1 MICLDTSS
9 MVAYLQGAKGSD
21 VTLIDHALLD
31 HVAVFSPVTVSE
43 LLSAPNVSLSL
54 RETLLAIPMLSIQ
67 EGFWE
72 RAGLLRAK
80 IFANGSKAKLADT
93 LIAQTCLDHH
103 VPLITRDRDFRIFQ
117 KLAKLNLLNDSLVN

>member
-9 MVAYLQGAKGSD
+9 MVAYLQGAKGAD

-31 HVAVFSPVTVSE
+31 QVAVFSPVTIAE
-43 LLSAPNVSLSL
+43 LLSAPNVSLNL

-80 IFANGSKAKLADT
+80 VLATGAKAKLADT
-93 LIAQTCLDHH
+93 LIAQTCLDHE
-103 VPLITRDRDFRIFQ
+103 VQLVTRDRDFRIFQ
-117 KLAKLNLLNDSLVN
+117 KIAKLQLFDKG

>member
-1 MICLDTSS
+1 MICVDTSS
-9 MVAYLQGAKGSD
+9 MIAYLQGLEGKD

-31 HVAVFSPVTVSE
+31 QIAVFSPVTITE
-43 LLSAPNVSLSL
+43 LLSAPNLSSTL
-54 RETLLAIPMLSIQ
+54 RETLMAIPMLPIQ

-80 IFANGSKAKLADT
+80 ILAKGFKSKLADT

-103 VPLITRDRDFRIFQ
+103 IPLVTRDQDFHIF
-117 KLAKLNLLNDSLVN
+117 KRFAKLQLL

>member
-9 MVAYLQGAKGSD
+9 MIAYLQGVDGND

-31 HVAVFSPVTVSE
+31 QVAAFSPVTVTE
-43 LLSAPNVSLSL
+43 LLSAPNLSSNL

-80 IFANGSKAKLADT
+80 VLAKGSKAKLADT
-93 LIAQTCLDHH
+93 LIAQTCLDHQ
-103 VPLITRDRDFRIFQ
+103 VPLVTRDQDFQIFK
-117 KLAKLNLLNDSLVN
+117 KLAKLYLL

>member
-9 MVAYLQGAKGSD
+9 MIAYLQGLAGKD

-31 HVAVFSPVTVSE
+31 QVAVFSPVTVTE
-43 LLSAPNVSLSL
+43 LLSAPNLTSNL

-80 IFANGSKAKLADT
+80 VLAKGSKAKLADT
-93 LIAQTCLDHH
+93 LIAQTCLDYQ
-103 VPLITRDRDFRIFQ
+103 VPLITRDQDFQVFKR
-117 KLAKLNLLNDSLVN
+117 LAKLHLL

>member
-9 MVAYLQGAKGSD
+9 MIAYLQGVKGKD
-21 VTLIDHALLD
+21 VNLIDQALMD
-31 HVAVFSPVTVSE
+31 QVVAFSPVTVTE
-43 LLSAPNVSLSL
+43 LLSASNLSSHL

-80 IFANGSKAKLADT
+80 VLAKGSKAKLADT
-93 LIAQTCLDHH
+93 LIAQSCLDHE
-103 VPLITRDRDFRIFQ
+103 VPLVTRDQDFHVFKKFAR
-117 KLAKLNLLNDSLVN
+117 LHLL

>member
-9 MVAYLQGAKGSD
+9 MIAYLHGVEGKD

-31 HVAVFSPVTVSE
+31 QIAVFAPVTITE
-43 LLSAPNVSLSL
+43 LLSAPNLSSHL
-54 RETLLAIPMLSIQ
+54 RETLMASPMLLIQ

-80 IFANGSKAKLADT
+80 ILAKGSKAKLADT
-93 LIAQTCLDHH
+93 LIAQTCLDHQI
-103 VPLITRDRDFRIFQ
+103 PLVTRDQDFQVFQ
-117 KLAKLNLLNDSLVN
+117 RLAKLQLL

>member
-1 MICLDTSS
+1 MICVDTSS
-9 MVAYLQGAKGSD
+9 IIAYLQGLEGND

-31 HVAVFSPVTVSE
+31 QVAAFSPVTITE
-43 LLSAPNVSLSL
+43 LLSAHNVSSSL

-80 IFANGSKAKLADT
+80 VLAKGSKAKLADT
-93 LIAQTCLDHH
+93 LIAQTCLDHKI
-103 VPLITRDRDFRIFQ
+103 PLITRDQDCQVFKRLG
-117 KLAKLNLLNDSLVN
+117 KLHLL